1 MKYFKRHLIISAL
14 VIMTVVLSGCLYPGE
29 AEEGG
34 GKIVYEEHV
43 ESIQRAVDSFRED
56 NGGILPIRTKDEW
69 TDQYIKYPIEFS
81 KVIPQYMDKIPSS
94 SFEKGGIYQYVLMDV
109 EENPTVKAVDLRA
122 AEMIRD
128 LNMRKSANGG
138 KVPFTDEINN
148 GVYQVDFKQ
157 YGFKKQLTLESP
169 YSGAHL
175 PLVVGG
181 DGYFYVDYSLDLQ
194 QIIDEEQPKI
204 KEGEDIRILLEERSN
219 IVPAYS
225 LPYTVNEDNEVVFMR
240 K

>member
-1 MKYFKRHLIISAL
+1 MKYVKRHVLTSAFVL
-14 VIMTVVLSGCLYPGE
+14 VAILLSGCMYPGDD
-29 AEEGG
+29 EGG

-43 ESIQRAVDSFRED
+43 DSIQSAVDQFRED
-56 NGGILPIRTKDEW
+56 NDGILPIRTKDEY
-69 TDQYIKYPIEFS
+69 TDKYIKYPIEFS
-81 KVIPQYMDKIPSS
+81 KIIPQYMDKIPSS
-94 SFEKGGIYQYVLMDV
+94 SYEKGGLYQYVIMDA

-138 KVPFTDEINN
+138 KVPFTEEINN
-148 GVYQVDFKQ
+148 GVYEVDFTK
-157 YGFKKQLTLESP
+157 YGFKDQLTLESP
-169 YSGAHL
+169 YSDVHL

-181 DGYFYVDYSLDLQ
+181 DGYFYVDYSIDLQ
-194 QIIDEEQPKI
+194 KIMDEEKPKV

-225 LPYTVNEDNEVVFMR
+225 LPYTVNEDGEVVFM
-240 K
+240 KK

>member
-1 MKYFKRHLIISAL
+1 MKYVKRHLLLSAL
-14 VIMTVVLSGCLYPGE
+14 VVLAVLLSGCMYPGE
-29 AEEGG
+29 DEEGG

-56 NGGILPIRTKDEW
+56 NGGILPIRTKDQD
-69 TDQYIKYPIEFS
+69 TDKYIKYPIEFA
-81 KVIPQYMDKIPSS
+81 KIIPQYMEKIPSS
-94 SFEKGGIYQYVLMDV
+94 SFEKGGIYQYVIMDA

-148 GVYQVDFKQ
+148 GVYEVDFKK
-157 YGFKKQLTLESP
+157 YGFKDQLTLESP
-169 YSGAHL
+169 YSGVHL

-181 DGYFYVDYSLDLQ
+181 DGHFYVDYSIDLQ
-194 QIIDEEQPKI
+194 KIMDEEKPTI
-204 KEGEDIRILLEERSN
+204 KEGEDLRVLLEERSN

-225 LPYTVNEDNEVVFMR
+225 LPYTVNDDGEVVFM
-240 K
+240 KK